1 MVRSLPHPSAFAQ
14 IDAKR
19 IAGNTVVV
27 LVHVI
32 AFALLMAPSTWE
44 PPTPAPRLEVVVP
57 IVTDPAPPPPIP
69 PPPAN
74 PIRLPQETR
83 TPTPIPTPRV
93 DDTPVTD
100 VSPVLETGTE
110 LAEPSDD
117 AGPVVDTFDPGLP
130 QLETLAYDV
139 SPAPRYPRQALRS
152 GAEGTV
158 LLKVLVD
165 EQGRP
170 QEVAIERSSGH
181 RLLDQAARDQVLAK
195 WRFHPATRQGRAI
208 AAYAL
213 VPVAFN
219 LP

>member
-27 LVHVI
+27 FVHAVV
-32 AFALLMAPSTWE
+32 FAVLMAPSNWE
-44 PPTPAPRLEVVVP
+44 APAPTPREEVVIP
-57 IVTDPAPPPPIP
+57 DFTRPRPLPPVTPPPPERP
-69 PPPAN
+69 VQP
-74 PIRLPQETR
+74 RV

-93 DDTPVTD
+93 DPTPVIDTA
-100 VSPVLETGTE
+100 PVLDAGTDAA
-110 LAEPSDD
+110 LPDD
-117 AGPVVDTFDPGLP
+117 NAGPVVDSFDPGPP

-139 SPAPRYPRQALRS
+139 SPAPRYPRHALRS

-165 EQGRP
+165 EFGRP
-170 QEVAIERSSGH
+170 QSVSIETSSGH
-181 RLLDQAARDQVLAK
+181 RQLDQAARDQVLSA
-195 WRFHPATRQGRAI
+195 WRFHPATRQGRAV

-213 VPVAFN
+213 VPIAFK